1 MAVPGGPGGQLG
13 SSLEPDP
20 RSDPSPRVPKP
31 LPDRSRNAGRAAVAL
46 FIAALIVAVL
56 IALL

>member
-1 MAVPGGPGGQLG
+1 MAVPGGPSGQIG
-13 SSLEPDP
+13 SLEPDL
-20 RSDPSPRVPKP
+20 REDPSPRVPRP
-31 LPDRSRNAGRAAVAL
+31 LPDRGRNAGRLAVAL

>member
-1 MAVPGGPGGQLG
+1 MAVPGGPGGQIG
-13 SSLEPDP
+13 SLKPDP
-20 RSDPSPRVPKP
+20 RNDTAPRVPKP
-31 LPDRSRNAGRAAVAL
+31 LPDRGRNAGRIAIAL

>member
-13 SSLEPDP
+13 LLESDP
-20 RSDPSPRVPKP
+20 RTDTPRVPSP
-31 LPDRSRNAGRAAVAL
+31 PPDRGRNAGRVAITL